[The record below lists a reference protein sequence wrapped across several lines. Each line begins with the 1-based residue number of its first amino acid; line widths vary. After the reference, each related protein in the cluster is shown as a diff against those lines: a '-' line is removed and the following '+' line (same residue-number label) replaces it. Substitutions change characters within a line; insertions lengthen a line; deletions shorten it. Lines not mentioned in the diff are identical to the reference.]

1 MQRLFRVKR
10 DRMVVRTARDGE
22 REEWDLWLEGS
33 TDKAIALQRPLP
45 NDALRGVVTG
55 EKSDR
60 TQVDE

>member
-1 MQRLFRVKR
+1 
-10 DRMVVRTARDGE
+10 MVVRTARDGE